1 MEKLRI
7 GHPAYTGLNALFTGT
22 EQEVYKEL
30 LSRGVSDKTAVSSI
44 RRAVDKKES
53 FCINLPALN
62 VIEISCG

>member
-7 GHPAYTGLNALFTGT
+7 GHSAYTGLNALFVGS

-30 LSRGVSDKTAVSSI
+30 LSRGVSDKTAVYSI
-44 RRAVDKKES
+44 RRAVDKKDS
-53 FCINLPALN
+53 FCISLPALN